1 MADDYFTKAEKIKQK
16 VRNLDWEKKI
26 KLLEKDFED
35 KKFSKEEF
43 LDKKRQVYS
52 EVLDQMSEI
61 NQEKMKLNK
70 DHSAEPIE
78 DDYLSDEDLE
88 IFQEQLTPFQY
99 MSLTKDYLG
108 EFDSQDIVFSD
119 DFRKFENLENFVHWE
134 CVKKIEKLR
143 IHNNYFSC
151 EFMDKNELVIKDI
164 ACLNEL
170 SKLEE
175 LVFDDEGNLGDR
187 IKVDYFS
194 SKQLS
199 NIKQL
204 EIHGLWDLS
213 FLQNSFSDNHNIYET
228 LEIIKNDL
236 KTLERAV
243 YSGSIEA
250 TTSTNEQSNIELDS
264 NSEDVLTR
272 HLLKLSEVEDQFRQ
286 LTNKFEEINFKLD
299 KLSNR
304 LSKIQADNQIRFQDI
319 ESAITS
325 GAITTQLSSKPK
337 TDSKSEILPGSSQP
351 QDLGSISYKDT
362 ETSETSQQIQ
372 SVNTTATVLT
382 ETFQAEEK
390 ILPQELSPK
399 KQYEFATSFLK
410 VGDYSTAERAFRE
423 FVLSNSEHELA
434 GSAQYWYAE
443 TFRIRQ
449 LYTDAAS
456 AYLEGYQK
464 YPKGNKAPINLLKLG
479 VSMVQIGEKDQGCKM
494 INGVE
499 LQYPKANQSVIQKA
513 KYESKKFECIKED
526 S

>member
-1 MADDYFTKAEKIKQK
+1 MRFI
-16 VRNLDWEKKI
+16 L
-26 KLLEKDFED
+26 KLILLILF
-35 KKFSKEEF
+35 
-43 LDKKRQVYS
+43 
-52 EVLDQMSEI
+52 
-61 NQEKMKLNK
+61 N
-70 DHSAEPIE
+70 
-78 DDYLSDEDLE
+78 
-88 IFQEQLTPFQY
+88 
-99 MSLTKDYLG
+99 
-108 EFDSQDIVFSD
+108 
-119 DFRKFENLENFVHWE
+119 
-134 CVKKIEKLR
+134 
-143 IHNNYFSC
+143 
-151 EFMDKNELVIKDI
+151 
-164 ACLNEL
+164 
-170 SKLEE
+170 
-175 LVFDDEGNLGDR
+175 
-187 IKVDYFS
+187 
-194 SKQLS
+194 
-199 NIKQL
+199 
-204 EIHGLWDLS
+204 LS

-228 LEIIKNDL
+228 LKIIKNDL

-243 YSGSIEA
+243 YSGSIEIK
-250 TTSTNEQSNIELDS
+250 TSSNEQLTPEIDG

-319 ESAITS
+319 ESAIST
-325 GAITTQLSSKPK
+325 GEITTQLSSKPK
-337 TDSKSEILPGSSQP
+337 TDNKSELLPGSSQP

-362 ETSETSQQIQ
+362 QTSESSQQIQ
-372 SVNTTATVLT
+372 SVDTTATVVT

-390 ILPQELSPK
+390 ILPQDLSPK

-423 FVLSNSEHELA
+423 FVLSNGEHELA

-479 VSMVQIGEKDQGCKM
+479 VSMVQIGEKEQGCKM

-499 LQYPKANQSVIQKA
+499 LQYPQANQSVIQKA
-513 KYESKKFECIKED
+513 KYESQKFECKQN

>member
-1 MADDYFTKAEKIKQK
+1 MRFT
-16 VRNLDWEKKI
+16 L
-26 KLLEKDFED
+26 KLILIILF
-35 KKFSKEEF
+35 
-43 LDKKRQVYS
+43 
-52 EVLDQMSEI
+52 
-61 NQEKMKLNK
+61 
-70 DHSAEPIE
+70 
-78 DDYLSDEDLE
+78 
-88 IFQEQLTPFQY
+88 
-99 MSLTKDYLG
+99 
-108 EFDSQDIVFSD
+108 
-119 DFRKFENLENFVHWE
+119 
-134 CVKKIEKLR
+134 
-143 IHNNYFSC
+143 
-151 EFMDKNELVIKDI
+151 
-164 ACLNEL
+164 
-170 SKLEE
+170 
-175 LVFDDEGNLGDR
+175 
-187 IKVDYFS
+187 
-194 SKQLS
+194 
-199 NIKQL
+199 NI
-204 EIHGLWDLS
+204 S

-243 YSGSIEA
+243 YSGSIEIK
-250 TTSTNEQSNIELDS
+250 TSSNGDSNVKIDS

-319 ESAITS
+319 ETAMSS
-325 GAITTQLSSKPK
+325 GEITTKLSSKPK
-337 TDSKSEILPGSSQP
+337 TDLKNEILPGSSQP
-351 QDLGSISYKDT
+351 QDLGTISYKDT
-362 ETSETSQQIQ
+362 ETSETSQKIQ
-372 SVNTTATVLT
+372 SVDTTATVVT

-390 ILPQELSPK
+390 ILPQDLSPK

>member
-1 MADDYFTKAEKIKQK
+1 MKFKIKI
-16 VRNLDWEKKI
+16 L
-26 KLLEKDFED
+26 KLLF
-35 KKFSKEEF
+35 F
-43 LDKKRQVYS
+43 
-52 EVLDQMSEI
+52 
-61 NQEKMKLNK
+61 
-70 DHSAEPIE
+70 
-78 DDYLSDEDLE
+78 
-88 IFQEQLTPFQY
+88 
-99 MSLTKDYLG
+99 
-108 EFDSQDIVFSD
+108 
-119 DFRKFENLENFVHWE
+119 
-134 CVKKIEKLR
+134 
-143 IHNNYFSC
+143 
-151 EFMDKNELVIKDI
+151 
-164 ACLNEL
+164 
-170 SKLEE
+170 
-175 LVFDDEGNLGDR
+175 
-187 IKVDYFS
+187 
-194 SKQLS
+194 
-199 NIKQL
+199 
-204 EIHGLWDLS
+204 LS
-213 FLQNSFSDNHNIYET
+213 FGIFNFSHADNHNIYET
-228 LEIIKNDL
+228 LENIKDDL

-243 YSGSIEA
+243 YSGSIDINQA
-250 TTSTNEQSNIELDS
+250 TSENSNIELDI

-304 LSKIQADNQIRFQDI
+304 LSKIQADNQLRFQDI
-319 ESAITS
+319 ETAINSGEISTKLTS
-325 GAITTQLSSKPK
+325 RPKIESS
-337 TDSKSEILPGSSQP
+337 DILPGSSQP

-362 ETSETSQQIQ
+362 ETNDTSQQIQ
-372 SVNTTATVLT
+372 SVDTTASVVT
-382 ETFQAEEK
+382 ENFQTEEK
-390 ILPQELSPK
+390 ILPQDLSPE
-399 KQYEFATSFLK
+399 KQYQFATSFLK

>member
-1 MADDYFTKAEKIKQK
+1 MRFT
-16 VRNLDWEKKI
+16 L
-26 KLLEKDFED
+26 KLIL
-35 KKFSKEEF
+35 
-43 LDKKRQVYS
+43 
-52 EVLDQMSEI
+52 I
-61 NQEKMKLNK
+61 
-70 DHSAEPIE
+70 I
-78 DDYLSDEDLE
+78 
-88 IFQEQLTPFQY
+88 IF
-99 MSLTKDYLG
+99 
-108 EFDSQDIVFSD
+108 
-119 DFRKFENLENFVHWE
+119 N
-134 CVKKIEKLR
+134 
-143 IHNNYFSC
+143 
-151 EFMDKNELVIKDI
+151 
-164 ACLNEL
+164 
-170 SKLEE
+170 
-175 LVFDDEGNLGDR
+175 
-187 IKVDYFS
+187 
-194 SKQLS
+194 
-199 NIKQL
+199 
-204 EIHGLWDLS
+204 LS

-243 YSGSIEA
+243 YSGSIEIK
-250 TTSTNEQSNIELDS
+250 TSSNDNSNVKIDS

-319 ESAITS
+319 ETAMSS
-325 GAITTQLSSKPK
+325 GEITTKLSSKPK
-337 TDSKSEILPGSSQP
+337 TDLKSEILPGSSQP
-351 QDLGSISYKDT
+351 QDLGTISYKDT
-362 ETSETSQQIQ
+362 ETSETSQKIQ
-372 SVNTTATVLT
+372 SVDTTATVVT
-382 ETFQAEEK
+382 EIFQAEEK
-390 ILPQELSPK
+390 ILPQDTSQK

-410 VGDYSTAERAFRE
+410 VGDYNTAERAFRE

>member
-1 MADDYFTKAEKIKQK
+1 MRFT
-16 VRNLDWEKKI
+16 L
-26 KLLEKDFED
+26 KLIFI
-35 KKFSKEEF
+35 
-43 LDKKRQVYS
+43 
-52 EVLDQMSEI
+52 VLF
-61 NQEKMKLNK
+61 N
-70 DHSAEPIE
+70 
-78 DDYLSDEDLE
+78 
-88 IFQEQLTPFQY
+88 
-99 MSLTKDYLG
+99 
-108 EFDSQDIVFSD
+108 
-119 DFRKFENLENFVHWE
+119 
-134 CVKKIEKLR
+134 
-143 IHNNYFSC
+143 
-151 EFMDKNELVIKDI
+151 
-164 ACLNEL
+164 
-170 SKLEE
+170 
-175 LVFDDEGNLGDR
+175 
-187 IKVDYFS
+187 
-194 SKQLS
+194 
-199 NIKQL
+199 
-204 EIHGLWDLS
+204 LS

-243 YSGSIEA
+243 YSGSIEIN
-250 TTSTNEQSNIELDS
+250 TSSNENSNIELDN

-319 ESAITS
+319 ESSISS
-325 GAITTQLSSKPK
+325 GESTTQLSSKPK
-337 TDSKSEILPGSSQP
+337 TDETKNEILPGSSQP
-351 QDLGSISYKDT
+351 QDLGTISYKDT

-372 SVNTTATVLT
+372 SVDTTATVVT

-390 ILPQELSPK
+390 ILPQDLSPE

-423 FVLSNSEHELA
+423 FVLSNSEHQLA

-464 YPKGNKAPINLLKLG
+464 YPKGTKAPINLLKLG